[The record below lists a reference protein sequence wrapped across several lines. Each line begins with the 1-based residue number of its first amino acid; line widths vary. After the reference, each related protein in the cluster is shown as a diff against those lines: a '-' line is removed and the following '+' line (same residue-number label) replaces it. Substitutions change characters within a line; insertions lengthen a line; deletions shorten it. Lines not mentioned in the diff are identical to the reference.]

1 MISRTSISV
10 LLPLVVV
17 VVVAHSEPFLLFFS
31 LNTLETGVMT
41 AAKINK

>member
-10 LLPLVVV
+10 LLPLV